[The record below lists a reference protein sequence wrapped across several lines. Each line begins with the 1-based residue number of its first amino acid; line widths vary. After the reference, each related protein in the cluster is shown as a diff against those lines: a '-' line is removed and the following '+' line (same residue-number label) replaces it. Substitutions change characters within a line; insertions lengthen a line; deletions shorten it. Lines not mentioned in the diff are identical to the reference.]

1 MHFFIYY
8 IIFFLLNPQ
17 FYINIEQKNQYIDEF
32 NRSMNLEDYTR
43 AIKVFE
49 KLEAVHRV
57 IDSHLRL
64 DAAHAYFALGDTSK
78 ARLNYEFSKDIN
90 DTEQSSVSRNQ
101 LGILALMRGDSAL
114 AISYFKSSIE
124 KDVTLSE
131 AKFNYELISRLYRP
145 KSPPTPLDEEQNE
158 KVEISDQREQ
168 DLAEYKSE
176 NITKERALQ
185 LLDNLRLS
193 ESKGLISGKNSTD
206 KIEKDW

>member
-8 IIFFLLNPQ
+8 IVFFLLNPQ

-32 NRSMNLEDYTR
+32 NRSMTR
-43 AIKVFE
+43 AEYKRAIQIFE
-49 KLEAVHRV
+49 KLDAVHRV

-90 DTEQSSVSRNQ
+90 DPEQSSVSRNQ
-101 LGILALMRGDSAL
+101 LGILALMRGDSSL

-124 KDVTLSE
+124 KNINLSE
-131 AKFNYELISRLYRP
+131 AKFNYELISRLYNP
-145 KSPPTPLDEEQNE
+145 TSPPTPLSEEENE
-158 KVEISDQREQ
+158 KVEIAEQREQ

-176 NITKERALQ
+176 NISKERALQ
-185 LLDNLRLS
+185 LLDNLRMS
-193 ESKGLISGKNSTD
+193 ETKGLISGKNS
-206 KIEKDW
+206 KEKVEKDW